1 MFPVPIT
8 RHGAELARSFDRPE
22 HGVLTLARRSAS
34 RAAQPAVNWAHRCRR
49 WPAAGQAPI
58 RRRSGADQ
66 APIWSS
72 GQRGRTSKAWS
83 IDACPAPACSRIA
96 AASAIIAPLSVHSA
110 SSG

>member
-58 RRRSGADQ
+58 
-66 APIWSS
+66 WSS